1 MKKEISTEKL
11 TKEINDTL
19 IHKAFVVRSGNYLA
33 AYLTKHN
40 RSVDAIRLMK
50 RCHDHD
56 ASKLRNT
63 EEFMYLA
70 SIVDEIDSMH
80 DVEHVLSTK
89 QQEAIKL
96 HWKRNSHHPE
106 HYDSPNDMSDLD
118 LLEMAC
124 DCHARS
130 KQYKTNLIEYIDA
143 QQEIRFHFDREHFE
157 KLRNYCLILVELTK
171 KDNYSVVGEM
181 IIPTAISFDIKD
193 STLKKLE
200 NFDETCYVDCI
211 KTDRLYMEKKDVAD
225 FASVD
230 YTIYLRD
237 ENVPIGYI
245 SLKFNA
251 HIEYKIYESY
261 AGLDYA
267 IEALAKFI
275 EVSSFNELFVIVRRD
290 NKSMLGELA
299 ALDFEITNE
308 TDCTYT
314 CRFRKKENKRVL
326 GEEEHCKIGLSLIKT
341 Q

>member
-11 TKEINDTL
+11 TREINDTL

-33 AYLTKHN
+33 AYLAKNN

-63 EEFMYLA
+63 EEFMCLA
-70 SIVDEIDSMH
+70 SIVDEIDLMH
-80 DVEHVLSTK
+80 DVEHVLSSK

-96 HWKRNSHHPE
+96 HWKCNSHHPE

-130 KQYKTNLIEYIDA
+130 KQYKTNLLEYIDA
-143 QQEIRFHFDREHFE
+143 QQKIRFHFDREHFE
-157 KLRNYCLILVELTK
+157 KLRNYSAILMELTK
-171 KDNYSVVGEM
+171 KDDYSIVEKMV
-181 IIPTAISFDIKD
+181 IPTDISFNIKD

-200 NFDETCYVDCI
+200 NFDETCYVGCI
-211 KTDRLYMEKKDVAD
+211 KTEHLYMEKKDVAD

-230 YTIYLRD
+230 YTIYLRE
-237 ENVPIGYI
+237 ENIPVGYI

-251 HIEYKIYESY
+251 LIEYKIYESY
-261 AGLDYA
+261 VGHDYA
-267 IEALAKFI
+267 IEALARFI
-275 EVSSFNELFVIVRRD
+275 EVSSFNELFVIVRKD
-290 NKSMLGELA
+290 NQVMLSELA
-299 ALDFEITNE
+299 ALDFEITNQ

-314 CRFRKKENKRVL
+314 CRFRKRDVKKINDDKVAKNALVL
-326 GEEEHCKIGLSLIKT
+326 VK
-341 Q
+341 